1 MRFGTPLRRV
11 DCVEDSMNDPSGLIK
26 RQRIRELNDAF
37 RASPIGGK
45 IMLTLGVQAL
55 SDQDH
60 ATALAQ
66 VRTFSAFTPDNDS
79 HGEHDFGAFDVGGEK
94 LFWKIDYFDPS
105 YELGSDDAAD
115 PNVTRRVLTIM
126 LADEY

>member
-1 MRFGTPLRRV
+1 MV
-11 DCVEDSMNDPSGLIK
+11 DPSGLIN

-37 RASPIGGK
+37 RASLIGGRV
-45 IMLTLGVQAL
+45 MLTLGVQAL
-55 SDQDH
+55 SDRDR
-60 ATALAQ
+60 AAALAQ
-66 VRTFSAFTPDNDS
+66 ILTFSAFTRDNDPYD
-79 HGEHDFGAFDVGGEK
+79 EHDFGTFEIGGEK

-105 YELGSDDAAD
+105 YKFGSDDAAD

>member
-1 MRFGTPLRRV
+1 
-11 DCVEDSMNDPSGLIK
+11 MNDPSGLIR

-45 IMLTLGVQAL
+45 IMLTQGVRAL
-55 SDQDH
+55 SDGDR
-60 ATALAQ
+60 ATALVQ
-66 VRTFSAFTPDNDS
+66 VGTFSAFTPDNDP
-79 HGEHDFGAFDVGGEK
+79 HGEHDFGAIEIGDEK

-105 YELGSDDAAD
+105 YEFGSDDAAD

-126 LADEY
+126 LAEEY